1 MSFNSAAEAIGT
13 PAPETALHQPP
24 AAGRAGAEAAA
35 RLAAAPAPLALSGVV
50 TELGGRRVLN
60 EVDLEVSRGRITA
73 LVGPSG
79 VGKTLC
85 VRHLAG
91 LQAPNLGTVL
101 YQGRD
106 LATLSG
112 REVRE
117 HRRHLGVLFQ
127 GITAQGA
134 GLFGSLSV
142 ADNLR
147 FALRAQADLPDDA
160 VEERTALQLE
170 HVGLGRFADA
180 LPQELSTGMARRA
193 ALARALVSNPDVLLL
208 DDLDSGVDGIRLSL
222 LAELLRETQAEH
234 EMSILVTTHD
244 PELVAGLA
252 DDVAVLRAGR
262 IRAAGPAEEILGTS
276 GANGGTFLRGD
287 RAAGLAM
294 GPEAVPSASLPEAP
308 ELPVGA
314 DGPWLVPFL
323 ITMLIF
329 LAIAGTYIAIAANHK
344 PG

>member
-1 MSFNSAAEAIGT
+1 MPFNSAAEA
-13 PAPETALHQPP
+13 APERVALSV
-24 AAGRAGAEAAA
+24 AGADLGPAA
-35 RLAAAPAPLALSGVV
+35 RLATAPAPLALRGVV

-60 EVDLEVSRGRITA
+60 EVDLDVSRGRITA

-85 VRHLAG
+85 IRHLAG
-91 LQAPNLGTVL
+91 LQTPNLGSVL
-101 YQGRD
+101 YEGRD
-106 LATLSG
+106 LATLSA
-112 REVRE
+112 RELRE
-117 HRRHLGVLFQ
+117 HRQNLGVLFQ
-127 GITAQGA
+127 GVSAQGA

-142 ADNLR
+142 SDNLR
-147 FALRAQADLPDDA
+147 FALRAQADASDDEI
-160 VEERTALQLE
+160 EERTARQLE
-170 HVGLGRFADA
+170 HVGLTRFAEA

-193 ALARALVSNPDVLLL
+193 ALARALVSDPEVLLL

-244 PELVAGLA
+244 PELAAGLA

-262 IRAAGPAEEILGTS
+262 IRAAGPTEEILGTA

-294 GPEAVPSASLPEAP
+294 GPEAVPAASLPEPA

-329 LAIAGTYIAIAANHK
+329 IAIAGTYLLIAANHK